1 MGNITI
7 LIVED
12 EAIVAEDLSRKV
24 SQLGYTV
31 AGTAMSGE
39 EAIVLSRQ
47 LQPGLVLMDI
57 RLAGAMDGIEA
68 ARIIHGEYNLPI
80 LFLTAHSDTNTIER
94 ARQVG
99 ALGYVLKPFDERDL
113 RIQIEMALY
122 KHGAE
127 LRLLRSEARLVA
139 INKVLQAAFSSQSE
153 EELGRECLTIAEELT
168 QSQFGFICD
177 FDGCGIQN
185 IAVSNPGWDACHTL
199 RPTGHCLTPL
209 GRFKV
214 HGIYGRVI
222 TEGTSLL
229 TNDPMHHPDSIGL
242 PEQHPPLTSFL
253 GVPLKRDGVVVGMIA
268 VGNRAQGYTE
278 VEIEAVEALA
288 PSIVAAFLRKRTEV
302 ELQRSSDELKTTNTE
317 LVSSRQ
323 QTLQMMHDAVA
334 AMKKAEEASIE
345 LKREI
350 MEREKAERALQTLN
364 EELERR
370 VERRTLELQE
380 THKKYLHA
388 EKLSAIGKLSASFA
402 HEFNNPL
409 QGILAVLNG
418 FNRRVVLDQDDK
430 SLLDEAIEECHR
442 LKDLILNLQEF
453 NTPSTGRKDL
463 VNLHKMLDSVLLLNK
478 SDFFKRDITLT
489 LDYAPHLPQI
499 EAIADQIKQVFLNL
513 LANAADAC
521 SPGGGLITIRTWQED
536 EEKVAV
542 SFKDTGVGIRPEDM
556 DLIFQPFFT
565 TKAEVKGIGLGL
577 SVSYGIVKHHQGE
590 LRVASEPNCGAT
602 FTVILPVKG
611 SDTII

>member
-1 MGNITI
+1 MSNISI

-12 EAIVAEDLSRKV
+12 EAIVAEDLSRKA

-39 EAIVLSRQ
+39 EAIALVHQ
-47 LQPGLVLMDI
+47 LRPGLILMDI

-80 LFLTAHSDTNTIER
+80 LFLTAHSDTTTIER

-185 IAVSNPGWDACHTL
+185 IAVSNPGWDACTTL
-199 RPTGHCLTPL
+199 HPAGHCLTPL
-209 GRFKV
+209 ERFKV

-222 TEGTSLL
+222 TDGIALL

-242 PEQHPPLTSFL
+242 PDKHPPLTSFL

-268 VGNRAQGYTE
+268 VGNRARGYTE
-278 VEIEAVEALA
+278 VEMEAVESLA

-302 ELQRSSDELKTTNTE
+302 ELQRSSAELKATNAE
-317 LVSSRQ
+317 LVNSRQ
-323 QTLQMMHDAVA
+323 RTIQMMHDAID
-334 AMKKAEEASIE
+334 AMKKAEETSIE

-350 MEREKAERALQTLN
+350 IEREKAERALQTLN

-380 THKKYLHA
+380 TQKKYLHA

-418 FNRRVVLDQDDK
+418 LNRRVVLDQDDK

-442 LKDLILNLQEF
+442 LKDLIQNLREF
-453 NTPSTGRKDL
+453 NTPSTGRRDQ
-463 VNLHKMLDSVLLLNK
+463 VNLHKMLDAVILLNK
-478 SDFFKRDITLT
+478 SDFSKKGIRLA
-489 LDYAPHLPQI
+489 LDYAPKLPQV
-499 EAIADQIKQVFLNL
+499 EAVGDQIKQVFLNL

-521 SPGGGLITIRTWQED
+521 SPDGGLITIRTWQED

-542 SFKDTGVGIRPEDM
+542 SFQDTGVGIRPEDM

-565 TKAEVKGIGLGL
+565 TKDEVKGIGLGL

-602 FTVILPVKG
+602 FIVILPVKEMN
-611 SDTII
+611 SIV